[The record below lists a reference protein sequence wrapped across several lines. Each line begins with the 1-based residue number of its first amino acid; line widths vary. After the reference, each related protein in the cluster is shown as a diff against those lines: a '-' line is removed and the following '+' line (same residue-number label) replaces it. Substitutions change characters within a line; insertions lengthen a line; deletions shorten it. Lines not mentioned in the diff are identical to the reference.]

1 MKNTYKMWPNGPEIT
16 LPKTHHWDAEKQEV
30 VANDL
35 SWRGD
40 LMAWWKEC
48 QKVKAAHGKEPS

>member
-1 MKNTYKMWPNGPEIT
+1 MSRRKKNEYRMWPNGPTIVLPDDYHFDSATQEI
-16 LPKTHHWDAEKQEV
+16 

-40 LMAWWKEC
+40 LMAWWKRC
-48 QKVKAAHGKEPS
+48 HPTTA